1 MPVPYNKTQTSTMP
15 TFSII
20 IPAYNAEAYIKR
32 CLDSIL
38 SQDFNDY
45 EVIVIDDGSTDGTS
59 NILEQYPQVKV
70 ISQSNHGMATARNRG
85 LEMAQGDYILFVDS
99 DDRLCSD
106 ALNTLSSH
114 LGGEDIIGFG
124 TQIYNES
131 ADTYTDNP
139 SHSTAATSG
148 WDYFNLHRL
157 EVTPVHFV
165 CIWQRAY
172 RRAFLKE
179 KGLRF
184 ADGLK
189 RAEDDLFTTMAMLHA
204 RSIKTISD
212 YIYTYHVRQG
222 SITRTVDQR
231 LSDDS
236 RRVQQ
241 ILADTFIPM
250 QGVDKTAIYQV
261 LASNYITHL
270 STKGNT
276 LTATEWKQFRQVC
289 VTPRHRR
296 LYRIARISPSL
307 LRFYNKLCSSL
318 R

>member
-1 MPVPYNKTQTSTMP
+1 MR
-15 TFSII
+15 FSII
-20 IPAYNAEAYIKR
+20 IPAYNAEAYLKR

-38 SQDFNDY
+38 SQNYSDY

-59 NILEQYPQVKV
+59 NILVQYPQVKV
-70 ISQSNHGMATARNRG
+70 ISQANHGMATARNRG
-85 LEMAQGDYILFVDS
+85 LEVAQGDYILFVDS
-99 DDRLCSD
+99 DDRLCPN
-106 ALNTLSSH
+106 ALANLAPH
-114 LGGEDIIGFG
+114 LDGEDIVGFG

-131 ADTYTDNP
+131 NGIYTDNP
-139 SHSTAATSG
+139 IQPTAATAG
-148 WDYFNLHRL
+148 WDYFNHHRL
-157 EVTPVHFV
+157 TPSPVHFV

-172 RRAFLKE
+172 RRAFLE
-179 KGLRF
+179 ENNLRF
-184 ADGLK
+184 TDGLK

-204 RSIKTISD
+204 RSIKTIAD

-222 SITRTVDQR
+222 SITRTEDPK
-231 LSDDS
+231 LTNDA

-241 ILADTFIPM
+241 LLADTFIPM
-250 QGVDKTAIYQV
+250 QDVDKTAIYQV
-261 LASNYITHL
+261 LASNYITIL

-276 LTATEWKQFRQVC
+276 LTSTEWKQFHEVC

-296 LYRIARISPSL
+296 LYQISRISPTL

>member
-1 MPVPYNKTQTSTMP
+1 MR
-15 TFSII
+15 FSII
-20 IPAYNAEAYIKR
+20 IPAYNAEAYLKR

-38 SQDFNDY
+38 SQNYSDY
-45 EVIVIDDGSTDGTS
+45 EVVVIDDGSTDSTAT
-59 NILEQYPQVKV
+59 ILKQYPQVKV

-85 LEMAQGDYILFVDS
+85 LEVAQGDYILFVDS
-99 DDRLCSD
+99 DDRLCHN
-106 ALNTLSSH
+106 ALANLAPH
-114 LGGEDIIGFG
+114 LDGEDIVGFG

-131 ADTYTDNP
+131 NGIYTDNP
-139 SHSTAATSG
+139 IQPTAATAG
-148 WDYFNLHRL
+148 WGYFNRHRL
-157 EVTPVHFV
+157 TPSPVHFV

-172 RRAFLKE
+172 RREFLE
-179 KGLRF
+179 ENNLRF
-184 ADGLK
+184 TDGLK
-189 RAEDDLFTTMAMLHA
+189 RAEDDLFTTMAMFHA
-204 RSIKTISD
+204 RSIKTIAE

-222 SITRTVDQR
+222 SITRTEDPK
-231 LSDDS
+231 LTNDA

-241 ILADTFIPM
+241 LLADTFIPM
-250 QGVDKTAIYQV
+250 QDVDKTAIYQV

-276 LTATEWKQFRQVC
+276 LTTTEWKQFHEVC

-296 LYRIARISPSL
+296 LYQISRISPIL